1 MQATA
6 RPRSPASAHAG
17 KAYLL
22 RCCRPPEVYFKPEE
36 IKAIEAWIEAE
47 EAAPENPMRVDSRK
61 KMKRRSAR

>member
-1 MQATA
+1 
-6 RPRSPASAHAG
+6 
-17 KAYLL
+17 LL

-61 KMKRRSAR
+61 KMKRRPAR